1 MRRVSLFSMLVTGF
15 ACGACSLFVGLDE
28 LQGGD
33 AGTCGA
39 DCDGGSDVAEGGKD
53 AASDSTT
60 SADASDASRF
70 DPANGCPNAHGSP
83 MVRIGS
89 YCIDVHETTVADYFE
104 FSDAVASGDA
114 SVTVPGA
121 CAFKGAGYAPTL
133 DDAEDC
139 LADTNDRAKGSLP
152 VVCVDFCDAFAYCAW
167 AGKRLC
173 GVNGQ
178 PALSQ
183 ADLVDPSLS
192 EWMNAC
198 TNDGAQGYPYG
209 PSFVEG
215 ACNSLQEDGGMPP
228 NAARK
233 DVGSLPQC
241 VGAIGADDAGRRPF
255 DLSGNVDE
263 WADYCEGDAGPDDIC
278 HWLGDSWSFAD
289 GPVGQCDI
297 QDEDTRTA
305 HFHDLGIRCC
315 GTPAP

>member
-1 MRRVSLFSMLVTGF
+1 MMIVVGV
-15 ACGACSLFVGLDE
+15 ACGACSLFVSLDD

-39 DCDGGSDVAEGGKD
+39 DCDAATDVTQGGQD
-53 AASDSTT
+53 AGADSAMTI
-60 SADASDASRF
+60 DASDASPF
-70 DPANGCPNAHGSP
+70 DPANGCPAGRGSP

-89 YCIDVHETTVADYFE
+89 YCIDATEVTTDQYYA
-104 FSDAVASGDA
+104 FSDSVAAGDA

-121 CAFKGAGYAPTL
+121 CAFKTSYAPTL

-139 LADTNDRAKGSLP
+139 TATTNDRANGSLP
-152 VVCVDFCDAFAYCAW
+152 IVCVDFCDAFAYCAW

-183 ADLVDPSLS
+183 ADLVDTKLS

-198 TNDGAQGYPYG
+198 TNGGAEDYPYG
-209 PSFVEG
+209 SSFVEG
-215 ACNSLQEDGGMPP
+215 ACNSLQGDGGRPP
-228 NAARK
+228 GAARK
-233 DVGSLPQC
+233 DVGTLPQC

-255 DLSGNVDE
+255 DMSGNVDE
-263 WADYCEGDAGPDDIC
+263 WADFCEGDAGATDIC
-278 HWLGDSWSFAD
+278 HWLGDSWSFSA
-289 GPVGQCDI
+289 GPVGQCQI
-297 QDEDTRTA
+297 QDEDVRTA